1 MTVAKFVDVC
11 RFTPASSGTGDFVVS
26 AAVTGY
32 LTPAGASAVNGNTY
46 HYRAE
51 SADLS
56 QWEVGEGVYTS
67 GTTTLARTTI
77 FFSSSGGAKVSFSAV
92 PQVALTLLAEDL
104 GALQPGQ
111 IPGIGTNTAAS
122 AGNVGELISSQILS
136 GSAVS
141 LTTAVA
147 KDITSVSLTAGE
159 WACDGNVW
167 VIPAGNITTV
177 EGWISTTS
185 ATQPTRP
192 NNGANFKFAGITSAT
207 QVGTSLSSKQ
217 ILISSTTTVYLG
229 VISDF
234 TSTATAYGVI
244 NCRRVR

>member
-111 IPGIGTNTAAS
+111 PSLMLSRLLYPRADRFTT
-122 AGNVGELISSQILS
+122 SSQY
-136 GSAVS
+136 A
-141 LTTAVA
+141 
-147 KDITSVSLTAGE
+147 
-159 WACDGNVW
+159 
-167 VIPAGNITTV
+167 P
-177 EGWISTTS
+177 
-185 ATQPTRP
+185 
-192 NNGANFKFAGITSAT
+192 
-207 QVGTSLSSKQ
+207 
-217 ILISSTTTVYLG
+217 
-229 VISDF
+229 
-234 TSTATAYGVI
+234 
-244 NCRRVR
+244 